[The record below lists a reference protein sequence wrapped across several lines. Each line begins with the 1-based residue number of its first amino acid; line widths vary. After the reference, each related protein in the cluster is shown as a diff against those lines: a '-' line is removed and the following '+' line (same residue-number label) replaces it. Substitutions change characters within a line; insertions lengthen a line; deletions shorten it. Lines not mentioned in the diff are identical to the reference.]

1 MTATVESASACKHT
15 HIECT
20 SRLATNYSRNYM
32 NNDIHL
38 YTYSRSK
45 KSSRFRSV
53 PVSVPFPF
61 RFTMDKRGI
70 FFIPFRPFSLLSRAC
85 VHVYIE
91 RSTDRSIDRA
101 RSVSRVFKSPE
112 ARKDCP

>member
-32 NNDIHL
+32 NNDIS
-38 YTYSRSK
+38 TYIYIRTVEVK

-53 PVSVPFPF
+53 PVPFCN
-61 RFTMDKRGI
+61 G
-70 FFIPFRPFSLLSRAC
+70 
-85 VHVYIE
+85 
-91 RSTDRSIDRA
+91 
-101 RSVSRVFKSPE
+101 
-112 ARKDCP
+112 